1 MGVACHSDSRISK
14 SVLYS
19 YSLDK
24 NHHETKNYTGTEQE
38 NIELFFRHFK
48 QKIRDEIEK
57 YDCDNE
63 ALLEKLYS

>member
-1 MGVACHSDSRISK
+1 MREDEALEGWK
-14 SVLYS
+14 
-19 YSLDK
+19 
-24 NHHETKNYTGTEQE
+24 QE